1 MEDIFR
7 IGVITRPHGL
17 KGEVKVYPTTDDVN
31 RFKSLKKCFIRTK
44 KADIH
49 VEKKS
54 CKFFKNMVILS
65 FKEFD
70 NINDVEVFKNC
81 DLYVT
86 REEAVPLEED
96 EYYISDVI
104 GAEVYNENGKRLGEI
119 KDVIQTGA
127 NDVFVVRMED
137 EKELLL
143 PVINDCILEINSD
156 EKKVVARLMKGMLD

>member
-7 IGVITRPHGL
+7 IGVITRTHGL

-31 RFKSLKKCFIRTK
+31 RFKNLKKCFIRTK
-44 KADIH
+44 KGDIA

-54 CKFFKNMVILS
+54 CKFFKNMVILA

-70 NINDVEVFKNC
+70 SINDVEVFKDC
-81 DLYVT
+81 DIYVT
-86 REEAVPLEED
+86 REDAVPLEEN

-104 GAEVYNENGKRLGEI
+104 DAEVYNEEGKRLGTV

-127 NDVFVVRMED
+127 NDVFAVSMED
-137 EKELLL
+137 GRELLL
-143 PVINDCILEINSD
+143 PVINDCVLDINSD
-156 EKKVVARLMKGMLD
+156 EKKIVVRLMKGLLD